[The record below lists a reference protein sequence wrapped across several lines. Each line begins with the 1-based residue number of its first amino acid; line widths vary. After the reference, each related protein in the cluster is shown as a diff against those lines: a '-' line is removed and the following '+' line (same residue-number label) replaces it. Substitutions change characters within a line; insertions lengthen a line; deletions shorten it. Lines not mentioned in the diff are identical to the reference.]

1 MQPIVTRSA
10 QDLSRIARAADLE
23 APARMRWDSRRA
35 CWDAIEMGSK
45 IIRDIQQ
52 IAATHHDWE
61 SLEQARRFIDP
72 NARQLLEFRSDA
84 IDALKRAPHHASGF
98 LHSKYVHHKGSK
110 RPRACS
116 ALCLISG
123 VERQEIPG
131 LVAFDRVVVDV
142 EHMGQA
148 LGPAAVDD
156 IFRVRKLIGE
166 YVLIST
172 NVSETPQI
180 VRNLSNGAVDTRAT
194 AALTSLKVLS
204 AIQAGADVVKV
215 GFAHLDPYKHD
226 LTSGEV
232 VRQMHEVRLHVDR
245 AQDEHMMVRSLAGKY
260 PLVSVFFPEIGID
273 YNAERPMDIA
283 AKAIELTA
291 EGGWQGV
298 LIDTFEKNAKPKK
311 AYRDYFSLAD
321 THALAEMAHRH
332 NLELWIAGSIT
343 QPEVKDLVACQVDL
357 ICFGGAARHASGSRS
372 EQVPARAAAGTDE
385 NPILRPLVE
394 DLVRSFEEADPR
406 TDRSTWAGL
415 ATEVTS

>member
-1 MQPIVTRSA
+1 MQPIIIREAGDVA
-10 QDLSRIARAADLE
+10 RIAKAADLD
-23 APARMRWDSRRA
+23 APLGRRWDSHRA

-45 IIRDIQQ
+45 VIRDIQRV
-52 IAATHHDWE
+52 AATHHDWE
-61 SLEQARRFIDP
+61 SLEDARRFVDP
-72 NARQLLEFRSDA
+72 NARRLLQLRGEA

-98 LHSKYVHHKGSK
+98 LHSKYVHHRGDK

-123 VERQEIPG
+123 SERQEIPG
-131 LVAFDRVVVDV
+131 LVAYDRVVVDV

-148 LGPAAVDD
+148 LGPATVDD
-156 IFRVRKLIGE
+156 IFRIRKLIGE

-180 VRNLSNGAVDTRAT
+180 VRNSSDGKVDNRAT

-226 LTSGEV
+226 LTSGAV
-232 VRQMHEVRLHVDR
+232 VEQMTEVRRYVDR

-291 EGGWQGV
+291 EGGWQGL
-298 LIDTFEKNAKPKK
+298 LIDTFEKNARPKK
-311 AYRDYFSLAD
+311 AYRDYYSLAD
-321 THALAEMAHRH
+321 THALAVMAHKH

-343 QPEVKDLVACQVDL
+343 QPEVKDLVACEVDL
-357 ICFGGAARHASGSRS
+357 ICFGGAARHGSGLRA
-372 EQVPARAAAGTDE
+372 EGGAATAVPGHDE
-385 NPILRPLVE
+385 NPIQRSLVE
-394 DLVRSFEEADPR
+394 DLVRAFEEADPR
-406 TDRSTWAGL
+406 LDGSTWPGL
-415 ATEVTS
+415 SPEVVS

>member
-1 MQPIVTRSA
+1 MEPIVIRDA
-10 QDLSRIARAADLE
+10 QDVARIAGAAELD
-23 APARMRWDSRRA
+23 APIGKRWDSRRA

-45 IIRDIQQ
+45 IIRDIQRV
-52 IAATHHDWE
+52 AATHHDWE
-61 SLEQARRFIDP
+61 SLEDARRFVDP
-72 NARQLLEFRSDA
+72 NARRLLQLRGEA

-98 LHSKYVHHKGSK
+98 LHSKYVHHRGSK

-123 VERQEIPG
+123 SERQEIPG
-131 LVAFDRVVVDV
+131 LVAYDRVVVDV
-142 EHMGQA
+142 EYMGQA
-148 LGPAAVDD
+148 LGPATVDD
-156 IFRVRKLIGE
+156 IFRIRKLIGE

-180 VRNLSNGAVDTRAT
+180 VRNLSDGKVDNRAT

-226 LTSGEV
+226 LTSGAV
-232 VRQMHEVRLHVDR
+232 VEQMREVRRYVDR

-291 EGGWQGV
+291 EGGWQGL
-298 LIDTFEKNAKPKK
+298 LIDTFEKNAVPKK
-311 AYRDYFSLAD
+311 AYRDYYSLAD
-321 THALAEMAHRH
+321 THALAEMAHKH

-343 QPEVKDLVACQVDL
+343 QPEVKDLVACEVDL
-357 ICFGGAARHASGSRS
+357 ICFGGAARHGSGLRV
-372 EQVPARAAAGTDE
+372 EGAAATAGPGKDD
-385 NPILRPLVE
+385 NPIQRSLVE
-394 DLVRSFEEADPR
+394 DLVRAFEEADPR
-406 TDRSTWAGL
+406 TDGSTWPGL
-415 ATEVTS
+415 EPEVVS

>member
-1 MQPIVTRSA
+1 MQPLITRTAKDVATIA
-10 QDLSRIARAADLE
+10 QAADLE
-23 APARMRWDSRRA
+23 APARKRWDSRRA

-45 IIRDIQQ
+45 IIREIQR

-61 SLEQARRFIDP
+61 SLDDAKRFVDP
-72 NARQLLEFRSDA
+72 NAWRLLQLRKDA
-84 IDALKRAPHHASGF
+84 IDALKRAPHHAQGF
-98 LHSKYVHHKGSK
+98 LYSKYVHHQGSK
-110 RPRACS
+110 HPRACS
-116 ALCLISG
+116 SLCLISG
-123 VERQEIPG
+123 SERQEIPG
-131 LVAFDRVVVDV
+131 LVAYDRVVVDV

-148 LGPAAVDD
+148 LGPATVDD
-156 IFRVRKLIGE
+156 IFRIRKLIGE

-180 VRNLSNGAVDTRAT
+180 VRNLSNGRVDTRAT

-226 LTSGEV
+226 LTSEEV
-232 VRQMHEVRLHVDR
+232 VKQMLEVRGYVDR
-245 AQDEHMMVRSLAGKY
+245 AQEENMMVRSLAGKY

-291 EGGWQGV
+291 AGGWQGL

-311 AYRDYFSLAD
+311 AYRDYYSLAD
-321 THALAEMAHRH
+321 THALAEMAHKH

-343 QPEVKDLVACQVDL
+343 QPEVKDLVACEVDL
-357 ICFGGAARHASGSRS
+357 ICFGGAARHASGSRA
-372 EQVPARAAAGTDE
+372 ETGTGNGAPEKEE
-385 NPILRPLVE
+385 NPIQRALVE
-394 DLVRSFEEADPR
+394 DLVRAFEEADPR
-406 TDRSTWAGL
+406 TDSSTWPGRTA
-415 ATEVTS
+415 EVVS